1 MDSSHQDPAARS
13 VSVRAWDLDD
23 PAVKEALDLGRAEAV
38 ADGLQPLGV
47 VAAGEAVGQL
57 GDGQTGLGRL
67 PLGPLVPL
75 PQTLAGYGK

>member
-1 MDSSHQDPAARS
+1 LQARRLVASS
-13 VSVRAWDLDD
+13 
-23 PAVKEALDLGRAEAV
+23 
-38 ADGLQPLGV
+38 
-47 VAAGEAVGQL
+47 EAVGQL